1 MWMGKHGFVR
11 APAHYG
17 MSIEEYQRQ
26 RTPGTTR
33 AGRPRGVDANER
45 LVGSCKSNAEAR
57 LPLVTKEHILDI
69 GNHVTNQSAGAAIL
83 HLCYR
88 GRYGV
93 HTRIA
98 MPRLM

>member
-1 MWMGKHGFVR
+1 
-11 APAHYG
+11 
-17 MSIEEYQRQ
+17 MSATVLSGTSARERQ
-26 RTPGTTR
+26 TR
-33 AGRPRGVDANER
+33 QELVGPRGVDANER

-69 GNHVTNQSAGAAIL
+69 GNHVTNQSAGDAIL
-83 HLCYR
+83 HLSYR